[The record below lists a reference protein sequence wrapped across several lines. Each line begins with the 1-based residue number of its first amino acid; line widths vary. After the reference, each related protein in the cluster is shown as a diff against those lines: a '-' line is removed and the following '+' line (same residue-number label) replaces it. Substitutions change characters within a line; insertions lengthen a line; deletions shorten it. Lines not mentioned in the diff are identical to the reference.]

1 MMITITDK
9 SLVHFTFHDNDDEH
23 SSTTTKTTTTTL
35 VRLLFLSN
43 KLREKFSSQQEGKL
57 KWLIRRETIVHDL
70 YYLPIE
76 YANDEET
83 IQKVF
88 SKLVNNGYLIT
99 TTCSFG
105 GVSPLEYLLPRI
117 HPDLIR
123 LGIREQLQCHIKNC
137 QKETNSI
144 NSYANSK
151 YQDIKKRVQ
160 DCGGLANIGEDLAIE
175 YMQFIGKD
183 GGVLRRL
190 SKSLINDRSFVLK
203 AVEICPVDIFAAPD
217 HFQNDREI
225 VITALRND
233 AWILENLEHAFQDDE
248 DIFELVARTDL
259 AALMF
264 ASERLRNDTSFIMKM
279 FRKIAQDSSMD
290 HMSEREIAMHM
301 VKMNGLSLQF
311 LNEEYRD
318 DFEIVT
324 CALNNHCHSLAY
336 ASERIRSDR
345 DFMKKAIEKY
355 SVVYSYA
362 SDDLRN
368 NDVELALISIRG
380 GNWIPVEHE
389 MNRQVVKEA
398 VKKSAL
404 QLTRVP
410 DELKSCAPFMFEIIN
425 ETTEPILKY
434 ITNELRFSQDF
445 VLEAIRISSNNV
457 LDLRNAEMDNKEF
470 AKKVAQ
476 LTGYTCTY
484 RNDLYEARMEYMF
497 HGAKC

>member
-1 MMITITDK
+1 
-9 SLVHFTFHDNDDEH
+9 S
-23 SSTTTKTTTTTL
+23 
-35 VRLLFLSN
+35 
-43 KLREKFSSQQEGKL
+43 
-57 KWLIRRETIVHDL
+57 
-70 YYLPIE
+70 
-76 YANDEET
+76 
-83 IQKVF
+83 KVF

-123 LGIREQLQCHIKNC
+123 LGIRERLQCHIKNC

-233 AWILENLEHAFQDDE
+233 AWILENLEHAFQYDE
-248 DIFELVARTDL
+248 EIFELVARTDL

-264 ASERLRNDTSFIMKM
+264 ASERLDSCSVTSSFVAPTNVTVYSRLVTFFKITSEKWLEFRLGQKIFGDKFYLPTTVYERLRNDTSFIMKM

-290 HMSEREIAMHM
+290 HMSEREIAMRM